1 MTTELSTP
9 RLRELEAEVLRR
21 HKDRKL
27 RLPDANPSFTAVS
40 EGRVEGYKMA
50 LEDLAPVLAAA
61 RKMDKAVDTHLEA
74 FSNRVFNYNLT
85 AKALEVFAQEF
96 RDALAEFKGE

>member
-9 RLRELEAEVLRR
+9 RLRELEVEVLRR

-40 EGRVEGYKMA
+40 EGRVEGYKLA
-50 LEDLAPVLAAA
+50 LADVALVLAAA
-61 RKMDKAVDTHLEA
+61 EKVLERTNHGNISSMEGCLER
-74 FSNRVFNYNLT
+74 F
-85 AKALEVFAQEF
+85 AL
-96 RDALAEFKGE
+96 RDALAQFKGE